1 MQTSLLLVPR
11 PVARWISQAN
21 WGGEDGVQQGPTVHS
36 LLAVRGYEVLQMEEY
51 QATFN
56 EVSAAPQ
63 RLMNRLIQSVATNAL
78 KTVYPLDLITD
89 QSGDGAPYQ
98 KLFSP
103 LTSDEP
109 LVYYTDIR
117 FLVPTSID
125 KLRMM
130 TGQRGADR
138 GKLVTHSQN

>member
-1 MQTSLLLVPR
+1 MSQYADLITPSSKAR
-11 PVARWISQAN
+11 GQRWISQAN

-89 QSGDGAPYQ
+89 QSGEGAPYQ

-103 LTSDEP
+103 MTSDEP
-109 LVYYTDIR
+109 LVYNTCLLYTSPSPRD
-117 FLVPTSID
+117 S
-125 KLRMM
+125 
-130 TGQRGADR
+130 
-138 GKLVTHSQN
+138 